1 MLLTISCHPPEKKA
15 VYRKGVRAGPSVK
28 YGTSSVPEKEK
39 GLEWKDYI
47 SMLYI
52 TNAEALEYWPKECN
66 GFQLN
71 HGIPEY
77 IINRDGEKTTKNL
90 NFEAW
95 SDNGWAKW
103 FEDGHMNSYPE
114 LTVGAGRHSDMGML
128 TARWH

>member
-52 TNAEALEYWPKECN
+52 TNAEALEYWPKEC
-66 GFQLN
+66 
-71 HGIPEY
+71 
-77 IINRDGEKTTKNL
+77 K
-90 NFEAW
+90 
-95 SDNGWAKW
+95 
-103 FEDGHMNSYPE
+103 
-114 LTVGAGRHSDMGML
+114 
-128 TARWH
+128 